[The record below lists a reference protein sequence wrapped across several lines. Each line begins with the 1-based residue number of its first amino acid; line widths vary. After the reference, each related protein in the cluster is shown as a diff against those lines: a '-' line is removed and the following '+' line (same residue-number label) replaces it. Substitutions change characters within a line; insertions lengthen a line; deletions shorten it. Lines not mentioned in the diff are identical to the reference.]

1 MNARRALVTG
11 GAGFIGSHIVERL
24 VTMGIEVV
32 VLDDLSTDRM
42 ENIASGATMIVGNV
56 CELGDVQKAVQG
68 VDVVFHQAARVS
80 VRDSI
85 ANFHEDAAVNLLG
98 TLNVLKA
105 IASER
110 RVRKLVYAS
119 SMAVYAD
126 TDRPPIGENHLTEP
140 LSPYGIAK
148 LASEKYCLQVGARC
162 GIDVLCLRY
171 FNTFGPRQSFT
182 PYVGVITIFV
192 NRLLNGEPPIIFGD
206 GEQIRDFV
214 HVHDVA
220 EANIRAME
228 SEGLRGI
235 YNIGSG
241 SGTTVNAIA
250 RWLIDRLAP
259 GIEPEFAPAQPG
271 ELRNSVADISRA
283 VHELRYRPVGRLEE
297 SLDEVIDWWSSRSR
311 RNAGGSGATGLSAVL
326 PADS

>member
-1 MNARRALVTG
+1 MIARRALVTG

-24 VTMGIEVV
+24 VAMGVEVV
-32 VLDDLSTDRM
+32 VLDDLSTGRL
-42 ENIASGATMIVGNV
+42 ENVTSGASMIVGNV
-56 CELGDVQKAVQG
+56 CELRDVEKAVEG

-85 ANFHEDAAVNLLG
+85 AHFHEDAVVNLLG

-105 IASER
+105 IASGR
-110 RVRKLVYAS
+110 GVRKLVYAS

-126 TDRPPIGENHLTEP
+126 SDRPPVGEDHLTAP

-162 GIDVLCLRY
+162 GVDVLCLRY
-171 FNTFGPRQSFT
+171 FNTLGPRQSYT
-182 PYVGVITIFV
+182 PYVGVVTIFV
-192 NRLLNGEPPIIFGD
+192 NRLLKGEAPVIFGD

-228 SEGLRGI
+228 SEGVSGV
-235 YNIGSG
+235 YNVGSG
-241 SGTTVNAIA
+241 SGTTVNALA
-250 RWLIDRLAP
+250 RRLIDRLAP
-259 GIEPEFAPAQPG
+259 GIEPEFAPAQAG

-283 VHELRYRPVGRLEE
+283 VTELGYRPAGRLEE
-297 SLDEVIDWWSSRSR
+297 GLDEVIDWWSSRGGLEGERLR
-311 RNAGGSGATGLSAVL
+311 R
-326 PADS
+326 